1 MNGKKRFLLASIAV
15 LVAAWAGPARARDAF
30 YYLGNGVVQVIDGD
44 TDAVTATIPIQGWSR
59 ESLLTSD
66 SRFLY
71 VTASRHLVHKIS
83 LADNRLVATVD
94 VSSDG
99 WDRFIFGFV
108 PATDDRTAYAAMMS
122 RRRGR
127 GEVIVG
133 APVVA
138 QVDLETGR
146 ILRSVEVPWGVAQLV
161 SVKEGSQVY
170 ALGKDLYKIDAS
182 GADMRV
188 TETVPMFDKG
198 WNVLPLWNYAWENGG
213 RSLMNYYTA
222 TGMGLIAIDASTGA
236 ITDIPIP
243 GDPVLAYSVTYSPDR
258 KLVYAIM
265 DDLTVIDLAGPS
277 YRAAAPV
284 QEGTSYGVSVSSDGK
299 KVYVGAGGAS
309 VTVFDA
315 ATLRPVKVLQMSAD
329 GMDIRKV
336 VF

>member
-1 MNGKKRFLLASIAV
+1 MNVKTAVLAS
-15 LVAAWAGPARARDAF
+15 LAALAGAAGPAKARDVY
-30 YYLGNGVVQVIDGD
+30 YYLGNGVVQVIDGEAD
-44 TDAVTATIPIQGWSR
+44 VVAATIPIRGWSR

-94 VSSDG
+94 VSSGG
-99 WDRFIFGFV
+99 WDRFIYGFAR
-108 PATDDRTAYAAMMS
+108 ATDDRTAYAAMMS

-127 GEVIVG
+127 GEAIVG

-138 QVDLETGR
+138 QIDLDTGQ

-161 SVKEGSQVY
+161 SVKGGREVY

-182 GADMRV
+182 GVDLKI
-188 TETVPMFDKG
+188 TETVPMFEKG

-213 RSLMNYYTA
+213 KSLMNYYTA
-222 TGMGLIAIDASTGA
+222 TGMGLIAIDGDTGA
-236 ITDIPIP
+236 IADIPIP

-258 KLVYAIM
+258 KRAYAVM
-265 DDLTVIDLAGPS
+265 DDLTVIDLQGPS
-277 YRAAAPV
+277 YLAAAPI

-315 ATLRPVKVLQMSAD
+315 ATLRPLKVLRMSAD
-329 GMDIRKV
+329 GMDLRKV